1 MLLTRPVSLGAESSH
16 DRPPTFVSWLLTVWL
31 SVLRAVH
38 HGLHAEAPVDVPPV
52 GVAVALLARVAVIIG
67 LAGLLLV
74 RLEQLGVIL
83 PGVAEVLEAGVVL
96 ALLRAVTVVNAG
108 GEGNL
113 LGLDLTQTLDLT
125 VGEGEEPGKHC

>member
-1 MLLTRPVSLGAESSH
+1 M
-16 DRPPTFVSWLLTVWL
+16 
-31 SVLRAVH
+31 
-38 HGLHAEAPVDVPPV
+38 
-52 GVAVALLARVAVIIG
+52 AVALLPGVAVVIG
-67 LAGLLLV
+67 LAGLLHIVLG
-74 RLEQLGVIL
+74 QLGIVL

-125 VGEGEEPGKHC
+125 VGEGDEPGKDC